1 MTVTTCGARQR
12 LTGEHS
18 RIGDFL
24 DRCPAETPYLVL
36 DLDIAAGR
44 FRRLTSAFPGTT
56 ICYAM
61 KANPEPALIRMLVDL
76 GASFDVASPSEID
89 LCLAEGAVPE
99 SLSYGNTIKKAADIR
114 HAHVRGV
121 RLFAFDSDMELR
133 KLAENAPGASVF
145 CRILVD
151 NTGARWPLGQKFG
164 CTTDMAAE
172 LLVHARELGL
182 RPAGV
187 AFHVGSQQ
195 VAPTRWRDSVAQA
208 AQVFRSCATCGLEL
222 DLLNVGGGFPVQYT
236 EPVPPIERYAAVI
249 GAAVADRFGA
259 AVPRVVIEPG
269 RYVAAEAGV
278 LRSQVILVAHKSFD
292 DDVRWVYLDVGRFG
306 GLAETEGEAIRY
318 ELVTGHTGPR
328 GLFVVAGPTCDSVDI
343 MYQRS
348 RYELPLAL
356 GSGDHVDIL
365 GAGAYTAPYSSVGFN
380 GFPPLRTICIGA
392 AT

>member
-1 MTVTTCGARQR
+1 MTVMTCNAGRR

-36 DLDIAAGR
+36 DLDIVADR
-44 FRRLTSAFPGTT
+44 YRRLVSAFPGTT
-56 ICYAM
+56 VCYAM
-61 KANPEPALIRMLVDL
+61 KANPEPSLIRMLVGL

-89 LCLAEGAVPE
+89 LCLASGADPA
-99 SLSYGNTIKKAADIR
+99 SLSYGNTIKKVADIR
-114 HAHVRGV
+114 HAHDRGI

-133 KLAENAPGASVF
+133 KLAENAPGAAVF

-164 CTTDMAAE
+164 CSTAMAAE
-172 LLVHARELGL
+172 LLVHARERGL
-182 RPAGV
+182 RPVGV

-195 VAPTRWRDSVAQA
+195 VEPSSWRHSVAQA
-208 AQVFRSCATCGLEL
+208 AQVFRSCAACGLHL
-222 DLLNVGGGFPVQYT
+222 DMLNVGGGFPVPYT

-249 GAAVADRFGA
+249 GASVADSFGNA
-259 AVPRVVIEPG
+259 APRVVIEPG

-278 LRSQVILVAHKSFD
+278 LRSQVILVAHKSHE
-292 DDVRWVYLDVGRFG
+292 DDVRWLYLDVGRFG

-318 ELVTGHTGPR
+318 DLVTGHTGPR
-328 GLFVVAGPTCDSVDI
+328 GPFVIAGPTCDSVDI

-356 GSGDHVDIL
+356 NSGDHVDIL

-392 AT
+392 TT